1 MYQVQQKEK
10 NTLLFLSYLYKK
22 KSISISEAAS
32 DLKMTYP
39 TIKRILDELLEDEL
53 ALKLLPT
60 YSTIGRS
67 PATFEI
73 NENLIFSVGVL
84 IEVDKISF
92 ILSNIYGEIVK
103 EKVLSNIFLNQDN
116 FKDILF
122 KEFDIFF
129 NSLSN
134 SYKDKIIGAGI
145 SFPGIVDNNTLL
157 IKNGINLNINN
168 ISLVEL
174 RNKYDF
180 EFYIENEANASVYS
194 EKILGVGKGYNDF
207 VLLSIASGIGMG
219 VYLNS
224 KIYRGIN
231 GMAGEV
237 GHTCLIPN
245 GKECK
250 CGNKGCWELYA
261 SETALLK
268 EGNNF
273 FNEKFD
279 SLYSLTSRLKG
290 NEEIIKNYIFY
301 LSVGIRNLL
310 FSLDITNIIISG
322 EITKY
327 ISHYEKEIQEI
338 LKSNIFLKNTNINIK
353 FSNLHENSSIVGA
366 ALIPISKY
374 FTIIED

>member
-53 ALKLLPT
+53 VLKLLPT

-67 PATFEI
+67 PATFKI
-73 NENLIFSVGVL
+73 NEELIFSIGVL
-84 IEVDKISF
+84 IEVDKLSF

-103 EKVLSNIFLNQDN
+103 EKVLSNVFLNQEN
-116 FKDILF
+116 FKNIF
-122 KEFDIFF
+122 FREFDIFF
-129 NSLSN
+129 NSLSDN
-134 SYKDKIIGAGI
+134 YQNKVIGAGI
-145 SFPGIVDNNTLL
+145 SFPGIVNNDTLL
-157 IKNGINLNINN
+157 IKTGINLNINN

-194 EKILGVGKGYNDF
+194 EKILGVGKAYSDF
-207 VLLSIASGIGMG
+207 MLLSIASGIGMG

-245 GKECK
+245 GKDCK
-250 CGNKGCWELYA
+250 CGNSGCWELYA
-261 SETALLK
+261 SETSLIK
-268 EGNNF
+268 EGNHY
-273 FNEKFD
+273 FNEKFE
-279 SLYSLTSRLKG
+279 SLYALTSRLKG
-290 NEEIIKNYIFY
+290 DEEIIKNYIFY
-301 LSVGIRNLL
+301 LSIGIRNLL
-310 FSLDITNIIISG
+310 FSFDITNIIISG

-327 ISHYEKEIQEI
+327 ISHYEKDIQNI
-338 LKSNIFLKNTNINIK
+338 LKNNIFLKNTNINIK
-353 FSNLHENSSIVGA
+353 FSQLHENSSIVGA

-374 FTIIED
+374 FMIIED